1 MIKNILKFFD
11 KFEDH
16 VRGHLSRYPVIYSLI
31 GGFAIVL
38 FWRSVWEI
46 ANLLEWNPYVTLIIS
61 VCILLATGLFVS
73 FFVGDTIL
81 ISGIKKEKKLIEKTE
96 EEVDEEVGF
105 LKKVDEELKEDIKER
120 KILIE
125 EVSKLREEI
134 KHLSEDKKLHG

>member
-1 MIKNILKFFD
+1 
-11 KFEDH
+11 
-16 VRGHLSRYPVIYSLI
+16 LI

-46 ANLLEWNPYVTLIIS
+46 TNLLEWNPYITLIIS
-61 VCILLATGLFVS
+61 ICILLATGLFVS

-105 LKKVDEELKEDIKER
+105 LQKVDEDLKADIKER
-120 KILIE
+120 RALAE
-125 EVSKLREEI
+125 EVSELRKEI
-134 KHLSEDKKLHG
+134 KNLSENRNSHG

>member
-31 GGFAIVL
+31 GGFAVVL
-38 FWRSVWEI
+38 FWWSVWEI
-46 ANLLEWNPYVTLIIS
+46 ANLLKWNPYVTLIIS
-61 VCILLATGLFVS
+61 VCVLLATGLFVS

-105 LKKVDEELKEDIKER
+105 LKKVDEELKEDIRER

-125 EVSKLREEI
+125 EVSELREEI
-134 KHLSEDKKLHG
+134 KHLSEDKKIHG

>member
-1 MIKNILKFFD
+1 MKNLLKFFD

-46 ANLLEWNPYVTLIIS
+46 TNLLEWNPYITLIIS
-61 VCILLATGLFVS
+61 ICILLATGLFVS

-105 LKKVDEELKEDIKER
+105 LQKVDEDLKADIKER
-120 KILIE
+120 RALAE
-125 EVSKLREEI
+125 EVSELRKEI
-134 KHLSEDKKLHG
+134 KNLSENRNSHG